1 MKPPTA
7 HKFLNERQ
15 SSLNQEFFH
24 PFEKHLK
31 GLCLTLALL
40 VHAGII
46 LFLCLSNDAL
56 PENKFK
62 TLAEVNFAHFDPLGG
77 EPGGALTPEP
87 AAPEIAPPPEPEATP
102 EPEEAP
108 KVIESVA
115 EKAIESPPPPPPVKK
130 KKTEKPKP
138 KPKASQAQAAT
149 GVTTDKP
156 GGGAGEGQGGIGGG
170 KGQGNPDAL
179 KAYMGKVRQKLA
191 RHKKYPRAAKSKGI
205 EGVATINFT
214 VNRQGE
220 VINSRLAKSSGH
232 QDLDDEVL
240 ALVKRISPLPPIPP
254 EVPQATIN
262 LSVPIQ
268 FSLR

>member
-1 MKPPTA
+1 M
-7 HKFLNERQ
+7 
-15 SSLNQEFFH
+15 NQDFFH

-31 GLCLTLALL
+31 GFCLTLALL
-40 VHAGII
+40 AHVGII
-46 LFLCLSNDAL
+46 LFLCLYGDAL
-56 PENKFK
+56 PKNKFK
-62 TLAEVNFAHFDPLGG
+62 TLGEVNFAHFDPLGG

-87 AAPEIAPPPEPEATP
+87 AAPEITPPPAPEEPPEPK
-102 EPEEAP
+102 EAP
-108 KVIESVA
+108 EVIESVA
-115 EKAIESPPPPPPVKK
+115 EKAIEAPPPPPPVKK

-138 KPKASQAQAAT
+138 KAKANQGQPEAGT
-149 GVTTDKP
+149 KTNKP

-170 KGQGNPDAL
+170 TGQGNPDAL
-179 KAYMGKVRQKLA
+179 KAYMAKVRQKLA
-191 RHKKYPRAAKSKGI
+191 RHKKYPKAAKSRGLEGI
-205 EGVATINFT
+205 ATINFT

-240 ALVKRISPLPPIPP
+240 ALVKRVSPLPPIPP
-254 EVPQATIN
+254 ELSQANIN